1 MDDSVASLPSMP
13 PPSALLI
20 GADSLLIECGERWLG
35 RGFPLRGVITA
46 APRVRAWAQQRQIPV
61 VALEGDWIGA
71 AAGLQAD
78 YLLAITHLEL
88 LPPAALA
95 LGRRATLNFHDG
107 PLPDLRGLYCPAW
120 ALIEGRE
127 RYGITWHLVD
137 DGIDTGALVERR
149 EFELQPGETSLTL
162 NTRCFEAALDGF
174 EALLDQLAEGTL
186 RSTPQTG
193 GPGRLCRGKDRP
205 RGAGLLDW
213 SLPAE
218 ELERLVRALDFGP
231 YPNTFALAKLL
242 HRGPDGGLRALRV
255 AAARAVEEP
264 PGATQPGQV
273 LASAPGRL
281 TVATGRGAL
290 ELSGLTCLQGHPVD
304 PAELGLG
311 AGAVLPSLDRA
322 SMDRLDALARAQAQ
336 QPEAR
341 WVRWLAELGGL
352 ALPLGT
358 PRPLG
363 QPPRAAPP
371 VELPLPRSLRE
382 LPVELRQRAVL
393 AGFLAWLQRTAAEE
407 RFLVGFVDPAIAA
420 ARHGLEPLFAAGGL
434 LAVERDLDQTAA
446 GWLERLGAAL
456 DEARRRGP
464 LPRDLSL
471 RDPGLA
477 LRPELLDGRLPPIV
491 LRIGATADDLPAER
505 EFELVLAED
514 GGAAWLR
521 YDGARHGRASI
532 ERLAGQ
538 LAWFLDQAARSPERP
553 LGALELLPPEE
564 LALLLGPWN
573 DTARPLPQGLDLARA
588 FELEAQRR
596 PDAPA
601 VTFEDRSLTYSEL
614 DRRANQLARH
624 LLAQGLTAEEPVG
637 VHLLRSE
644 LLPLAVLAIWKA
656 GGAYVPL
663 DPDFPGERLEWM
675 LADSGARWVLTE
687 GQIEAELPTPAGSVL
702 RRIRLDL
709 DALQI
714 GSQPALAPARPVDAA
729 RLCYLLYTSGST
741 GRPKGVMVEHRN
753 VLNFFAGMDE
763 RIAPSKR
770 AAPGQPTGTWL
781 AVTSLSFDISVL
793 ELFYTLCRGYH
804 VVVHRERQRGGQ
816 RSLQRSKDPRP
827 IDFSLFLWGNDAGEG
842 PVKYRL
848 LLEAAKFADAHGF
861 EAIWTPE
868 RHFHAFGGPFPNP
881 SVISAA
887 LATATC
893 RIQIRA
899 GSCVV
904 PLHHPVRIAEEWA
917 IVDNLSNGRVG
928 LAAASGWQPDD
939 FVLMPENYAEN
950 KQKMFES
957 VELVRRLWRG
967 EAVPF
972 VNPFGEPVARQSLP
986 RPIQRELPIWITSAG
1001 NPDTYI
1007 EAGRR
1012 GYNVLTH
1019 LLGQS
1024 VAEVAEKI
1032 AIYRRARAEAGFDPA
1047 GGRVTLML
1055 HSFIGASLDEVRET
1069 VRGPLKAYLD
1079 ASVGLVK
1086 KYAWSF
1092 PAFKRPGSGGQ
1103 ATHDQDQ
1110 LSELDLDSL
1119 SPQEQDAVLEHAFR
1133 RYFEHSGLFG
1143 TPESALEM
1151 VDRLKSI
1158 GVDEIG
1164 CLIDYG
1170 VDVDRM
1176 LASLPALAELM
1187 RRSRPEPAPAD
1198 GAGPQQHSIPALIR
1212 RHGVTH
1218 LQSTPSLLRML
1229 LVDPQAE
1236 GALAGLEQLCV
1247 GGEACPLDLAQR
1259 LAALLATGGG
1269 RLTNLYGPTETTV
1282 WSSSA
1287 VLEPG
1292 LEAVLIGTP
1301 IANTQLYVLDAERR
1315 PLPAGVAG
1323 ELWIGG
1329 AGVVRGYRGR
1339 PDLTAER
1346 FLPDPFRRELAPG
1359 WPARLYRT
1367 GDQAAFGPDGRLV
1380 FLGRR
1385 DAQVK
1390 LRGYRIELGEIEQ
1403 RLLAFPGVAEAALLV
1418 REDSPG
1424 DQRLVGYVTAQGPAP
1439 LDLEA
1444 AKASLRQSLPEYMV
1458 PAILLLLPAMPR
1470 TPNGKL
1476 DRRALPQPNPP
1487 REASSAPYEAPS
1499 EGLEATLAEHF
1510 RRVLGLAEVG
1520 RDQSFFDLGGH
1531 SLLVVKLHRDLT
1543 AALSAE
1549 PDPLEQL
1556 PSLTD
1561 LYRFPTI
1568 RGLADFLQNG
1578 PDTDAVERSSARG
1591 AARRTALQSRRRRG
1605 R

>member
-1 MDDSVASLPSMP
+1 MDASTASHTSMP

-20 GADSLLIECGERWLG
+20 GADSLLIECGERWLA
-35 RGFPLRGVITA
+35 RGFPLSGVISQ
-46 APRVRAWAQQRQIPV
+46 APRVRAWAEQRGLPW
-61 VALEGDWIGA
+61 VALEGDWIRS
-71 AAGLQAD
+71 AAGLAAD

-88 LPPAALA
+88 LPPEALA
-95 LGRRATLNFHDG
+95 LGRRATINFHDG
-107 PLPDLRGLYCPAW
+107 PLPDLRGLYCPVW

-127 RYGITWHLVD
+127 RYGISWHLVD
-137 DGIDTGALVERR
+137 AGIDTGALVEQT
-149 EFELQPGETSLTL
+149 EFELHPGDTSLTL
-162 NTRCFEAALDGF
+162 NTRCFEAALEGF
-174 EALLDQLAEGTL
+174 EALLDQLASGTL
-186 RSTPQTG
+186 RSSPQAG
-193 GPGRLCRGKDRP
+193 APGRLFRGKDRP

-213 SLPAE
+213 SQPAE
-218 ELERLVRALDFGP
+218 RLERLVRALDFGP
-231 YPNTFALAKLL
+231 YPNTFALPKLL
-242 HRGPDGGLRALRV
+242 YRAPDGGQRALRV
-255 AAARAVEEP
+255 GAARIAAASGAAGEP
-264 PGATQPGQV
+264 GRI
-273 LASAPGRL
+273 LASEGGRL
-281 TVATGRGAL
+281 TVLCAEGAL
-290 ELSGLTCLQGHPVD
+290 ELSGLTCLAGHPVD
-304 PAELGLG
+304 LLTLGLLPGGSLPALG
-311 AGAVLPSLDRA
+311 APDLE
-322 SMDRLDALARAQAQ
+322 RLDALARVQAQ

-341 WVRWLAELGGL
+341 WVRWLSELEGL
-352 ALPLGT
+352 SLPLAAG
-358 PRPLG
+358 RPAG
-363 QPPRAAPP
+363 QRARAASP
-371 VELPLPRSLRE
+371 VELPLPRALGE
-382 LPVELRQRAVL
+382 LAPELRVQAVL
-393 AGFLAWLQRTAAEE
+393 AGFLAWLQRTAPEE
-407 RFLVGFVDPAIAA
+407 RFLVGFADPGMAA
-420 ARHGLEPLFAAGGL
+420 LRQGLEALFAEGAL
-434 LAVERDLDQTAA
+434 LAVERDLARSSAA
-446 GWLERLGAAL
+446 CVQQLGAEL
-456 DEARRRGP
+456 ARIQRCGP
-464 LPRDLSL
+464 LPRDLAL

-477 LRPELLDGRLPPIV
+477 QRREALAGRLPPV
-491 LRIGATADDLPAER
+491 LLRVGAAPAELAPER
-505 EFELVLAED
+505 ELELQLAED
-514 GGAAWLR
+514 GSTAALCFDGSR
-521 YDGARHGRASI
+521 YDRAAI
-532 ERLAGQ
+532 ERLAAQ
-538 LAWFLDQAARSPERP
+538 LAWFLAQAVRAPEVP
-553 LGALELLPPEE
+553 IAELELLPPEE
-564 LALLLGPWN
+564 LALLLGPAN
-573 DTARPLPQGLDLARA
+573 DTARPLPAGLDLARA
-588 FELEAQRR
+588 FELEAERR
-596 PDAPA
+596 PDGPA
-601 VTFEDRSLTYSEL
+601 VSFDGRTLTYAEL
-614 DRRANQLARH
+614 DQRADQLARH
-624 LLAQGLTAEEPVG
+624 LLSLGLAPEEPVG

-644 LLPLAVLAIWKA
+644 LLPLAVLGIWKA

-663 DPDFPGERLEWM
+663 DPDFPAERLAFM
-675 LADSGARWVLTE
+675 LADSGARLVLTE
-687 GQIEAELPTPAGSVL
+687 SQIEAELPAPAGAAQ
-702 RRIRLDL
+702 RRVRLDL
-709 DALQI
+709 DAPAI
-714 GSQPALAPARPVDAA
+714 GAQPALRPARPLDPA
-729 RLCYLLYTSGST
+729 RLAYILYTSGST
-741 GRPKGVMVEHRN
+741 GRPKGVLVEHRN
-753 VLNFFAGMDE
+753 VLNFFSGMDE
-763 RIAPSKR
+763 RLPPARS
-770 AAPGQPTGTWL
+770 AAPGRPTGTWL

-804 VVVHRERQRGGQ
+804 VVVHRDRERGGQ
-816 RSLQRSKDPRP
+816 RSVARSKDPRP

-861 EAIWTPE
+861 EAVWTPE

-939 FVLMPENYAEN
+939 FVLMPENYASN
-950 KQKMFES
+950 KQKMFEN

-972 VNPFGEPVARQSLP
+972 VNPFGEAVARQSLP

-1047 GGRVTLML
+1047 AGRVTLML
-1055 HSFIGASLDEVRET
+1055 HSFLGASLESVRET
-1069 VRGPLKAYLD
+1069 VRAPLKAYLD

-1092 PAFKRPGSGGQ
+1092 PAFKRPGSSGV
-1103 ATHDQDQ
+1103 ATQDQDQ

-1119 SPQEQDAVLEHAFR
+1119 SPEEQDAVLEHAFR

-1170 VDVDRM
+1170 VDVDQM

-1187 RRSRPEPAPAD
+1187 RRSRPAPESDAAGGGKPA
-1198 GAGPQQHSIPALIR
+1198 SIPQLIR

-1218 LQSTPSLLRML
+1218 LQSTPSLLRL
-1229 LVDPQAE
+1229 LLLDPEAE

-1247 GGEACPLDLAQR
+1247 GGEACPLDLARQLAGL
-1259 LAALLATGGG
+1259 LAAGGG

-1292 LEAVLIGTP
+1292 LEAVTIGSP
-1301 IANTQLYVLDAERR
+1301 IANTQLYVLDERRR
-1315 PLPAGVAG
+1315 PLPLCVAG

-1329 AGVVRGYRGR
+1329 AGVVRGYHRR
-1339 PDLTAER
+1339 PDLTDER
-1346 FLPDPFRRELAPG
+1346 FVADPLRRELAPG

-1367 GDQAAFGPDGRLV
+1367 GDQAAFGPDGRLI

-1403 RLLAFPGVAEAALLV
+1403 RLLACPGIGEAAVLV

-1424 DQRLVGYVTAQGPAP
+1424 DQRLVGYLTAKPGLAI
-1439 LDLEA
+1439 DLEG
-1444 AKASLRQSLPEYMV
+1444 AKAALRQSLPEYMV
-1458 PAILLLLPAMPR
+1458 PALLVVLPAMPR

-1476 DRRALPQPNPP
+1476 DRRALPKPSLQS
-1487 REASSAPYEAPS
+1487 EAAAAPYEAPS
-1499 EGLEATLAEHF
+1499 EGLEATLAGHF
-1510 RRVLGLAEVG
+1510 RRVLGLPEIG

-1531 SLLVVKLHRDLT
+1531 SLLVVKLHRDLS
-1543 AALSAE
+1543 AALASE
-1549 PDPLEQL
+1549 LDQV

-1561 LYRFPTI
+1561 LYRFPTV
-1568 RGLADFLQNG
+1568 RGLADFIQNG
-1578 PDTDAVERSSARG
+1578 PDTDAVDRSSARG
-1591 AARRTALQSRRRRG
+1591 AARRSALQARRRR